1 MTAFKKSKSNN
12 WIAADNDFGDFD
24 CLKDDFFDLKKAPP
38 RKRPRE
44 NNNTLKSTNRQS
56 SVPCEQHEI
65 GLPTK
70 PLDSV
75 TELWIN
81 RHQPNR
87 VEDLAVN
94 QKKVEEVRWWLENTG
109 MTGGILLLSGPS
121 GAGKTATIL
130 ALAKQLGIVVEEW
143 VNPVEQVN
151 YGDSRGLLEDDDHYV
166 PHDTVSYRS
175 KSKQFKDWLRGAKYS
190 PLSSGASGGKYSKL
204 ILIED
209 LPNHKVEEFHQILE
223 TYSSSKSTVPLV
235 IVLSETASAKKS
247 GSIKQIFPP
256 ELLERLHIQ
265 TIVFNPVTT
274 TNIVKVLTKVASVE
288 SQKGLRKFRVPDKP
302 TLENLAESVGGDIR
316 GAINAL
322 QFSCLNETGDLR
334 KAFEGVSKIGSSK
347 STKNGSKNDRVMGSE
362 LSKIGGKD
370 QSLVMFHAL
379 GKILYAKRSD
389 QVETYSLPPMLAKH
403 SRKVLKSNP
412 EEVIQKT
419 TLSPDPFNCFLH
431 HNYPPF
437 FTKINDV
444 QRLSEYLSVSD
455 LFLNEWGTTG
465 KMSLSEYG
473 GSVAAR
479 AVMFCNT
486 EMTPNLGMR
495 KLTKPEYYAATRTEK
510 NRQYA
515 IQSVFHAQP
524 GKELCTSTIPLL
536 ARIRPGNIGISKM
549 ATITEIGTFPGI
561 KQFTI
566 RQTKAIDQNDVF
578 DESDEEFEKEFVKDE
593 TENIAD
599 AGLEDIEEL
608 EIEDFDD

>member
-24 CLKDDFFDLKKAPP
+24 CLKDDFDLKKAPS

-56 SVPCEQHEI
+56 SVPCEQHETR
-65 GLPTK
+65 LPTK

-130 ALAKQLGIVVEEW
+130 ALAKQLDIVVEEW

-175 KSKQFKDWLRGAKYS
+175 KSKQFKDWLRGAKYC

-223 TYSSSKSTVPLV
+223 TYSTSKSTVPLV

-247 GSIKQIFPP
+247 GSLKQIFPP

-608 EIEDFDD
+608 VIEDFDE